1 MGKNCNGG
9 KRRISFTSPS
19 LSFKSATVEVTVHER
34 NSTAAPRV
42 SWLVGGHPFYSTD
55 AYKLYEELK
64 HSVKR
69 TTIYGLCDDGCDEVK
84 LRLCS
89 PEHLA
94 PVFLMWPSRSFDIS
108 LLNAEEPE
116 VPLMDGSALPFFS
129 MLRRE
134 TGVPEELSFYEAPVR
149 AEWDLVRDGVVYGH
163 VRMEP
168 SEAFEVEY
176 EMSSV
181 GSYAAVSVYSAEDLY
196 ALFMARTFITD
207 AEYKAARA
215 SGLLEGVDETCG
227 LLLSGN
233 GLDNAKFRVHS
244 EPAMH
249 KVLDLLGDVA
259 FVCPSLPKVRI
270 EILNGGHVAHHQ
282 IVEKLLPYVSLNVA
296 PEVR

>member
-1 MGKNCNGG
+1 MGKNCKGG

-19 LSFKSATVEVTVHER
+19 LSFKSTTVEVAVHER
-34 NSTAAPRV
+34 NSTAVPCV
-42 SWLVGGHPFYSTD
+42 NWFVGGHAFYSTG

-69 TTIYGLCDDGCDEVK
+69 TTIYGLCDDGCEEAK

-94 PVFLMWPSRSFDIS
+94 PVFLMWPSRSFVVN

-129 MLRRE
+129 KIRRE
-134 TGVPEELSFYEAPVR
+134 TGVPEELSFYEVPVR
-149 AEWDLVRDGVVYGH
+149 AEWELVRDGSAYGS

-176 EMSSV
+176 KMTSV
-181 GSYAAVSVYSAEDLY
+181 DSNASVSVYSAEDLY
-196 ALFMARTFITD
+196 TLFMARTFITE
-207 AEYKAARA
+207 AEYSAARK
-215 SGLLEGVDETCG
+215 SGLLEGVNETCG
-227 LLLSGN
+227 LLLSGS
-233 GLDNAKFRVHS
+233 GSDGGKFRVRS

-249 KVLDLLGDVA
+249 KILDLIGDLA

-282 IVEKLLPYVSLNVA
+282 IVEKLLPYVSLNIA